1 LIEIVNWPTKTF
13 NKIIV
18 QMLTRHL
25 SSVSLAEMSRHTI
38 NRDGT
43 SPTASLRTNITAVLD
58 FLQTIPSVPSPAS
71 PPLNHTYDLD
81 PYSTLLARVSP
92 IASTSTL
99 PVVVVEPASDND
111 SAIDW
116 LISSLPSP
124 TLVSQVL
131 EILRSPSSNDD
142 IAESLLELYGYDRID
157 SVGEAVRR
165 RGQIIREDLPNTLP
179 SHLIPSTSS
188 SSSSSSGT
196 IQQHRTLQAQV
207 TFQTA
212 AELMAIKKAKK
223 ANRARGRGKDDR
235 GGEEENEID
244 LEEWERIREESLAA
258 GPGELFSS
266 NRVEFEDFV
275 PFRWFIGSDY

>member
-1 LIEIVNWPTKTF
+1 MIEIVNWPTKTF

-18 QMLTRHL
+18 HMLTRHPYSL
-25 SSVSLAEMSRHTI
+25 SFAEMSRHTI

-43 SPTASLRTNITAVLD
+43 LPTASLRTNITAVLD

-71 PPLNHTYDLD
+71 PALNHTYDLD

-99 PVVVVEPASDND
+99 PAVVVEPASDND

-165 RGQIIREDLPNTLP
+165 RGQIIREDLPTPLP
-179 SHLIPSTSS
+179 SHLIPSSSS

-196 IQQHRTLQAQV
+196 ILQHRTLQAQV

-275 PFRWFIGSDY
+275 PFRWSIGYDY